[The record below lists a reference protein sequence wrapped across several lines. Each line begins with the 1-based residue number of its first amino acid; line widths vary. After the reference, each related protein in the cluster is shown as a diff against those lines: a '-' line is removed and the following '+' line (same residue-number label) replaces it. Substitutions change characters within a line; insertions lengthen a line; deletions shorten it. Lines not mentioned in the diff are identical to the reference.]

1 MSQGTESISVE
12 NHQPSSCCCEA
23 LVVFAG
29 PCYKQKPESLP
40 NEMTTKPHIYSEL
53 SFAQNAFVGHW
64 DRSDHNQV
72 TEVCLSSD
80 DSVPSLPSEL
90 NSLTLIFGDRSEKLP
105 KFIEA
110 NTIMNIWIQRL

>member
-1 MSQGTESISVE
+1 MSQGTESISGE
-12 NHQPSSCCCEA
+12 NHQLSSCCCEA

-40 NEMTTKPHIYSEL
+40 NEMTTEPHIYPGL
-53 SFAQNAFVGHW
+53 SFSQNAFVGHW

-72 TEVCLSSD
+72 REVCLSFD

-90 NSLTLIFGDRSEKLP
+90 NSLTLLFGDRSEKLS